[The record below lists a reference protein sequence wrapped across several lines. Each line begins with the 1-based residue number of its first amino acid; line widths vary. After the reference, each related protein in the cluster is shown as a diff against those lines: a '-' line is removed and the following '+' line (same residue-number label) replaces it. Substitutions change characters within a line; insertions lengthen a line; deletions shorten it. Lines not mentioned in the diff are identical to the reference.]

1 VIVGRSKN
9 GEAISKERRTRAALR
24 KLWALRDEAKA
35 EGDLA
40 TWRRAKAVLGYIK
53 GKAVISLAETLDV
66 TRGAINRWLQWYE
79 AQGVEGLETVARP
92 GRAPKLK
99 AENQQELVTLIEAGP
114 QAAGYS
120 TGIWTG
126 PMIGDLI
133 YRHYGV
139 RYHNHH
145 VPWVLHRLGFSVQRP
160 RKRLARA
167 DAEKQERWLRETF
180 PAIKKKPREAGESF
194 SSRTKPVFGL
204 TEPSIALGHP

>member
-1 VIVGRSKN
+1 VIVGRSKK
-9 GEAISKERRTRAALR
+9 GEAISEERRTRAALR
-24 KLWALRDEAKA
+24 KLWALRDEAKS

-40 TWRRAKAVLGYIK
+40 TWRRAKAMIGYIK
-53 GKAVISLAETLDV
+53 GKSVISLAETLDV

-79 AQGVEGLETVARP
+79 AEGIEGLRTLPLP
-92 GRAPKLK
+92 GRAPKLG
-99 AENQQELVTLIEAGP
+99 AAHQQELITLIEAGP
-114 QAAGYS
+114 QQAGYS

-133 YRHYGV
+133 HRHFGV

-167 DAEKQERWLRETF
+167 DKEKQELWLRETF
-180 PAIKKKPREAGESF
+180 PAIKKKPRAAEA
-194 SSRTKPVFGL
+194 
-204 TEPSIALGHP
+204 